1 MCSVDACLL
10 VWWGVQGGRTRARR
24 SFGERRLR
32 PPAHTTLHCSLLPLS
47 LHYPSPTTPHQQ
59 LRRERCTLVSPSSL
73 PPRVDGVRE
82 RRGTSHEPEYATWAG
97 RLSWWS
103 DGTLAP
109 AARPHCPCPRPTP
122 HPPPPHLHVASSSTV
137 PQSALWLS
145 RWGFFKPSS
154 IAISGVFACVTHAP
168 SPFLAR
174 TRSCFSDRLGA
185 TRRADPSKASPR
197 TTCQGQVQ

>member
-1 MCSVDACLL
+1 VDARERAGLSVRGGCALL
-10 VWWGVQGGRTRARR
+10 HTPRCTALSFRSHCTTPLPPPHTSSFAVSGAR
-24 SFGERRLR
+24 
-32 PPAHTTLHCSLLPLS
+32 LS
-47 LHYPSPTTPHQQ
+47 LPARS
-59 LRRERCTLVSPSSL
+59 R

-122 HPPPPHLHVASSSTV
+122 HPPPHHLHVASSSTV